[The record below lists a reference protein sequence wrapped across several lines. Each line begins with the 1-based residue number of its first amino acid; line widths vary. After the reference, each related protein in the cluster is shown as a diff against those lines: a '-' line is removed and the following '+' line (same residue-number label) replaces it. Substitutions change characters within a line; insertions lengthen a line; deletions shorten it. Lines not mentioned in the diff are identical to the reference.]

1 MYENSLFNCNFN
13 DFFKKET
20 NEEHQF
26 CDFEFDYFNCLNIN
40 CNGLK
45 SLQKIPHTLKKLV
58 NATLNKTQI
67 VCSIDLSET
76 GIKILNSDV
85 FENFN
90 QFILE
95 LVKIN
100 RNHEKSTLKLS
111 FSNIE
116 SIESFKLPHLNTVLF
131 ISDSSLK
138 KIQPQS
144 LSYNSKIELN
154 LLNVTANSVNWLNL
168 LDSSRLKLLNLR
180 NIPNMEEEFI
190 DTSHQLFPIA
200 TIIDLKIYHTFLPIL
215 DENFFLFK
223 TIKYIEQMEFM
234 GCSIF
239 KIKNDTFSKYK
250 TRFRYL
256 KNLILSNNNL
266 TNINEK
272 TFNGLSNLVLLDLDE
287 NPIEFIG
294 AESFANLKKL
304 KILSLNNNM
313 RLIHLMANP
322 AWLTNILNAKTDSLI
337 SEINLKS
344 SLWSK
349 DFCSLHFLFTSIKTS
364 NINHDKVKN
373 TSLANYTDKP
383 RYLKIFLEE
392 ELEIDNEDDEIYC
405 NYNFI
410 CKYSSTFSYFL
421 WRIESLSSCS
431 NILKLITVEKRCLFT
446 EKIHDCESELA
457 GK

>member
-1 MYENSLFNCNFN
+1 M
-13 DFFKKET
+13 
-20 NEEHQF
+20 
-26 CDFEFDYFNCLNIN
+26 NIN

-76 GIKILNSDV
+76 GIKVLNSDV

-239 KIKNDTFSKYK
+239 KIKND
-250 TRFRYL
+250 
-256 KNLILSNNNL
+256 
-266 TNINEK
+266 
-272 TFNGLSNLVLLDLDE
+272 
-287 NPIEFIG
+287 
-294 AESFANLKKL
+294 
-304 KILSLNNNM
+304 SL
-313 RLIHLMANP
+313 
-322 AWLTNILNAKTDSLI
+322 
-337 SEINLKS
+337 
-344 SLWSK
+344 
-349 DFCSLHFLFTSIKTS
+349 
-364 NINHDKVKN
+364 
-373 TSLANYTDKP
+373 
-383 RYLKIFLEE
+383 
-392 ELEIDNEDDEIYC
+392 
-405 NYNFI
+405 
-410 CKYSSTFSYFL
+410 
-421 WRIESLSSCS
+421 
-431 NILKLITVEKRCLFT
+431 
-446 EKIHDCESELA
+446 
-457 GK
+457 